1 MTRQEKEDFLEEEG
15 WGNGGWL
22 AEQTDDAID
31 LMYENCINEDEGHW
45 NDKGNFLETTAY

>member
-15 WGNGGWL
+15 YGNGGWL

-31 LMYENCINEDEGHW
+31 DMYDSAC
-45 NDKGNFLETTAY
+45 NDDDDDDSNLYD